1 MRAVYVVG
9 AVAAVSRDAAR
20 IIAAPSAIPSLY
32 LRTFSEPAAPAAPRT
47 WASAAATAAV
57 ERADEALLDARLG
70 LPVVVGHIKP
80 RDISSR
86 DRLIL
91 I

>member
-32 LRTFSEPAAPAAPRT
+32 LRTFSEPGPLNDKTSKAHVLGAC
-47 WASAAATAAV
+47 
-57 ERADEALLDARLG
+57 RARRPSDLG
-70 LPVVVGHIKP
+70 FGC
-80 RDISSR
+80 R
-86 DRLIL
+86 DRRRRASG
-91 I
+91 